1 MKILITGANGYIG
14 QGVVS
19 EFVQRGVDVIA
30 SDISIDNIKDDIC
43 KISGNIFELED
54 PYTYLHEPDI
64 LVHLA
69 WRDGFKHN
77 ADSHMIDLPKHYLFL
92 KKMMDSGVKKVCV
105 MGSMHEVGFYEG
117 SINENTPCNPM
128 SLYGIAKNA
137 LRNAVSL
144 YAEERKI
151 DFMWLRGYYI
161 VGHAEYGSSIFSKI
175 VQAVREGKKEFPFTT
190 GQNQYDFLKYEDFC
204 KQVVSAALQD
214 DIKGIINC
222 CSGYPQ
228 KLADAVEDFIKEKK
242 YPIKLKY
249 GVYPERAYDSK
260 AVWGDAKMI
269 NEIMAKEEENGQFNR

>member
-269 NEIMAKEEENGQFNR
+269 NEIMAKEEENGQFK

>member
-249 GVYPERAYDSK
+249 GVYPERAYDST

-269 NEIMAKEEENGQFNR
+269 NEIMAKEEENGQFK

>member
-1 MKILITGANGYIG
+1 MKILITGANGYMG
-14 QGVVS
+14 QGIVS
-19 EFVQRGVDVIA
+19 EFVKRGEDIVA
-30 SDISIDNIKDDIC
+30 SDISTVDIKEDIC

-54 PYTYLHEPDI
+54 PYTYLDEPDI

-92 KKMMDSGVKKVCV
+92 KKMMDSGVNKVCV

-117 SINENTPCNPM
+117 RINENTPCNPM

-151 DFMWLRGYYI
+151 DFIWLRGYYI

-204 KQVVSAALQD
+204 KQVVSAVLQD

-260 AVWGDAKMI
+260 AVWGDAKII
-269 NEIMAKEEENGQFNR
+269 NEIMAKEEENGQFK

>member
-1 MKILITGANGYIG
+1 MKILITGANGYMG
-14 QGVVS
+14 QGIVS
-19 EFVQRGVDVIA
+19 EFVKRGEDIVA
-30 SDISIDNIKDDIC
+30 SDISTVDIKEDIC

-54 PYTYLHEPDI
+54 PYTYLDEPDI

-105 MGSMHEVGFYEG
+105 MGSMPEVGFYEG

-151 DFMWLRGYYI
+151 DFIWLRGYYI

-204 KQVVSAALQD
+204 KQVVSAVLQD

-260 AVWGDAKMI
+260 AVWGDAKII
-269 NEIMAKEEENGQFNR
+269 NEIMAKEEENGQFK

>member
-161 VGHAEYGSSIFSKI
+161 VGHAEYGRSIFSKI

-269 NEIMAKEEENGQFNR
+269 NEIMAKEEENGQFK

>member
-1 MKILITGANGYIG
+1 M
-14 QGVVS
+14 
-19 EFVQRGVDVIA
+19 QRGVDVIA

-137 LRNAVSL
+137 LRNAVSAR
-144 YAEERKI
+144 YVKI
-151 DFMWLRGYYI
+151 TD
-161 VGHAEYGSSIFSKI
+161 VGM
-175 VQAVREGKKEFPFTT
+175 QRRE
-190 GQNQYDFLKYEDFC
+190 
-204 KQVVSAALQD
+204 
-214 DIKGIINC
+214 
-222 CSGYPQ
+222 
-228 KLADAVEDFIKEKK
+228 KLI
-242 YPIKLKY
+242 LC
-249 GVYPERAYDSK
+249 G
-260 AVWGDAKMI
+260 
-269 NEIMAKEEENGQFNR
+269 

>member
-144 YAEERKI
+144 YAVERKI

-228 KLADAVEDFIKEKK
+228 KLADAVEDFIKEKN

-269 NEIMAKEEENGQFNR
+269 NEIMAKEEENGQFK

>member
-1 MKILITGANGYIG
+1 MKILITGANGYMG
-14 QGVVS
+14 QGIVS
-19 EFVQRGVDVIA
+19 EFVKRGEDIVA
-30 SDISIDNIKDDIC
+30 SDISTVDIKEDIC

-54 PYTYLHEPDI
+54 PYTYLDEPDI

-105 MGSMHEVGFYEG
+105 IGSMHEVGFYEG

-151 DFMWLRGYYI
+151 DFIWLRGYYI

-204 KQVVSAALQD
+204 KQVVSAVLQD

-228 KLADAVEDFIKEKK
+228 KLADAVEDFIKEKN

-269 NEIMAKEEENGQFNR
+269 NEIMAKEEENGQFK

>member
-144 YAEERKI
+144 YAVERKI

-214 DIKGIINC
+214 DIKVIINC

-228 KLADAVEDFIKEKK
+228 KLADADEDFIKEKN

-269 NEIMAKEEENGQFNR
+269 NEIMAKEEENGQFK

>member
-1 MKILITGANGYIG
+1 M
-14 QGVVS
+14 
-19 EFVQRGVDVIA
+19 QRGVDVIA

-269 NEIMAKEEENGQFNR
+269 NEIMAKEEENGQFK

>member
-1 MKILITGANGYIG
+1 MKILITGANGYMG
-14 QGVVS
+14 QGIVS
-19 EFVQRGVDVIA
+19 EFVKRGEDIVA
-30 SDISIDNIKDDIC
+30 SDISTVDIKEDIC

-54 PYTYLHEPDI
+54 PYTYLDEPDI

-151 DFMWLRGYYI
+151 DFIWLRGYYI

-204 KQVVSAALQD
+204 KQVVSAVLQD

-260 AVWGDAKMI
+260 AVWGDAKII
-269 NEIMAKEEENGQFNR
+269 NEIMAKEEENGQFK

>member
-77 ADSHMIDLPKHYLFL
+77 ADSHMIDLPKHYFFL

-269 NEIMAKEEENGQFNR
+269 NEIMAKEEENGQFK

>member
-1 MKILITGANGYIG
+1 MKILVTGANGYIG

-30 SDISIDNIKDDIC
+30 SDISIDDIKNDIC

-269 NEIMAKEEENGQFNR
+269 NEIMAKEEENGQFK

>member
-92 KKMMDSGVKKVCV
+92 KKMMDSAVKKVCV

-269 NEIMAKEEENGQFNR
+269 NEIMAKEEENGQFK

>member
-269 NEIMAKEEENGQFNR
+269 NEILAKEEENGQFK

>member
-1 MKILITGANGYIG
+1 MKILITGANGYMV
-14 QGVVS
+14 QGIVS
-19 EFVQRGVDVIA
+19 EFVKRGEDIVA
-30 SDISIDNIKDDIC
+30 SDISTVDIKEDIC

-54 PYTYLHEPDI
+54 PYTYLDEPDI

-151 DFMWLRGYYI
+151 DFIWLRGYYI

-204 KQVVSAALQD
+204 KQVVSAVLQD

-260 AVWGDAKMI
+260 AVWGDAKII
-269 NEIMAKEEENGQFNR
+269 NEIMAKEEENGQFK

>member
-269 NEIMAKEEENGQFNR
+269 NEIMSKEEENGQFK

>member
-1 MKILITGANGYIG
+1 MKILITGANGYMG
-14 QGVVS
+14 QGIVS
-19 EFVQRGVDVIA
+19 EFVKRGEDIVV
-30 SDISIDNIKDDIC
+30 SDISTVDIKEDIC

-54 PYTYLHEPDI
+54 PYTYLDEPDI

-151 DFMWLRGYYI
+151 DFIWLRGYYI

-204 KQVVSAALQD
+204 KQVVSAVLQD

-228 KLADAVEDFIKEKK
+228 KLADAVEDFIKEKN

-269 NEIMAKEEENGQFNR
+269 NEIMAKEEENGQFK

>member
-228 KLADAVEDFIKEKK
+228 KLADAVEDFIKEKN

-269 NEIMAKEEENGQFNR
+269 NEIMAKEEENGQFK

>member
-1 MKILITGANGYIG
+1 MKILITGANGYMG
-14 QGVVS
+14 QGIVS
-19 EFVQRGVDVIA
+19 EFVKRGEDIVA
-30 SDISIDNIKDDIC
+30 SDISTVDIKEDIC

-54 PYTYLHEPDI
+54 PYTYLDEPDI

-151 DFMWLRGYYI
+151 DFIWLRGYYI

-204 KQVVSAALQD
+204 KQVVSAVLQD

-228 KLADAVEDFIKEKK
+228 KLADAVEDFIKEKN

-269 NEIMAKEEENGQFNR
+269 NEIMAKEEENGQFK

>member
-14 QGVVS
+14 QGIVS
-19 EFVQRGVDVIA
+19 EFVKRGEDIVA
-30 SDISIDNIKDDIC
+30 SDISTVDIKEDIC

-269 NEIMAKEEENGQFNR
+269 NEIMAKEEENGQFK

>member
-269 NEIMAKEEENGQFNR
+269 NEIMAKEEENGQL

>member
-1 MKILITGANGYIG
+1 MITGANGYIG

-249 GVYPERAYDSK
+249 GVYPERAYDSR

-269 NEIMAKEEENGQFNR
+269 NEIMAKEEENGQFK

>member
-1 MKILITGANGYIG
+1 VKILITGANGYIG

-269 NEIMAKEEENGQFNR
+269 NEIMAKEEENGQFK

>member
-1 MKILITGANGYIG
+1 MKILITGANGYMG
-14 QGVVS
+14 QGIVS
-19 EFVQRGVDVIA
+19 EFVKRGEDIVA
-30 SDISIDNIKDDIC
+30 SDISTVDIKEDIC

-54 PYTYLHEPDI
+54 PYTYLDEPDI

-92 KKMMDSGVKKVCV
+92 KKIMDSGVKKVCV

-151 DFMWLRGYYI
+151 DFIWLRGYYI

-204 KQVVSAALQD
+204 KQVVSAVLQD

-260 AVWGDAKMI
+260 AVWGDAKII
-269 NEIMAKEEENGQFNR
+269 NEIMAKEEENGQFK

>member
-1 MKILITGANGYIG
+1 MKILITGANGYLG

-19 EFVQRGVDVIA
+19 ELVQRGEDVIA
-30 SDISIDNIKDDIC
+30 SDISIDDIKEDIC

-54 PYTYLHEPDI
+54 PYTYLNEPDI

-92 KKMMDSGVKKVCV
+92 KKMMDSGVKKICV

-144 YAEERKI
+144 YAKERKI
-151 DFMWLRGYYI
+151 DFIWLRGYYI

-175 VQAVREGKKEFPFTT
+175 VQAVKEGKREFPFTT

-204 KQVVSAALQD
+204 KQVVSAVLQD

-222 CSGYPQ
+222 CSGHPQ
-228 KLADAVEDFIKEKK
+228 KLADAVEDFIKERN

-260 AVWGDAKMI
+260 AVWGDAKII
-269 NEIMAKEEENGQFNR
+269 NEIMAKEEENGQFK